1 MRHLS
6 FRSAAATLSGKKKE
20 RTAKEEAKYQ
30 LAFENEQRSKRE
42 LDELQTSYEGALAR
56 VSWSFWV
63 GLFVCS
69 LLYHQEEELVR
80 QKGHFEDTRHQFDSL
95 LEQVWV
101 RYHGLLAGLVD

>member
-42 LDELQTSYEGALAR
+42 LDELQTNYNGALAR
-56 VSWSFWV
+56 VWFSFFFC
-63 GLFVCS
+63 GYCLFTKKNTHTMCY
-69 LLYHQEEELVR
+69 L
-80 QKGHFEDTRHQFDSL
+80 
-95 LEQVWV
+95 
-101 RYHGLLAGLVD
+101 

>member
-42 LDELQTSYEGALAR
+42 LDELQISYNGALAR
-56 VSWSFWV
+56 VCFSIFASI
-63 GLFVCS
+63 VC
-69 LLYHQEEELVR
+69 LLKKKKKKKKKNTMCYM
-80 QKGHFEDTRHQFDSL
+80 
-95 LEQVWV
+95 
-101 RYHGLLAGLVD
+101 

>member
-42 LDELQTSYEGALAR
+42 LDELQTNYNGALAR
-56 VSWSFWV
+56 VWFSFFFV
-63 GLFVCS
+63 GIVC
-69 LLYHQEEELVR
+69 LLKKNTMCYL
-80 QKGHFEDTRHQFDSL
+80 
-95 LEQVWV
+95 
-101 RYHGLLAGLVD
+101 